1 MKMKVLFIGDV
12 VGNAGRQMIED
23 YLYRIRKDYQI
34 DFVIANVEN
43 ATHGKGLN
51 RKHYDFFTFEGVDC
65 MTMGNHTFDKKEL
78 FDFIDEADRLVVPYN
93 QPRVLPGVSSRVF
106 NVKGTK
112 IRVTNALGCV
122 FMDNRYSNPF
132 DHIDDYLNLEQD
144 IHIIDIH
151 AEATSEKIGLA
162 YYCRDKVQ
170 AVLGTHTHV
179 QTADER
185 IIDGQRSHCRRRHDG
200 RRAGGGRLSGNTLH
214 RGFGNRSQKKSRSY
228 PCGMVGQRKISH
240 GGCRRSRLH
249 RRQSFGNHET
259 GWFKCGVRPLDELE
273 LYRR

>member
-1 MKMKVLFIGDV
+1 MKVLFIGDI
-12 VGNAGRQMIED
+12 VGNVGRQMIED

-78 FDFIDEADRLVVPYN
+78 FDFIDEADRLVVPFN
-93 QPRVLPGVSSRVF
+93 QPAVLPGVSSRVF

-112 IRVTNALGCV
+112 IRVTNALVCV

-162 YYCRDKVQ
+162 YYCKDKVQ

-185 IIDGQRSHCRRRHDG
+185 IIDKKVAFISDAGMTGPYLSSLGCDLDSVITRMRGLSSKFLISENSGQFAGVVIEFNDKHQPISIERVLINDDHPY
-200 RRAGGGRLSGNTLH
+200 RAS
-214 RGFGNRSQKKSRSY
+214 
-228 PCGMVGQRKISH
+228 
-240 GGCRRSRLH
+240 
-249 RRQSFGNHET
+249 
-259 GWFKCGVRPLDELE
+259 
-273 LYRR
+273 

>member
-1 MKMKVLFIGDV
+1 MKVLFIGDI
-12 VGNAGRQMIED
+12 VGNVGRQMIED

-34 DFVIANVEN
+34 DFAIANVEN

-78 FDFIDEADRLVVPYN
+78 LDFIDEADRLVVPFN
-93 QPRVLPGVSSRVF
+93 QPSILPGVHTRVF

-112 IRVTNALGCV
+112 KTAVYGSLRHTVHAGNLSDTLSSIY
-122 FMDNRYSNPF
+122 NRYSNPF

-162 YYCRDKVQ
+162 YYCKDKVQ

-185 IIDGQRSHCRRRHDG
+185 SG
-200 RRAGGGRLSGNTLH
+200 RRFEYLSANRFGQVYPDVRCIYERQVSVYGKH
-214 RGFGNRSQKKSRSY
+214 RFGEFQ
-228 PCGMVGQRKISH
+228 SH
-240 GGCRRSRLH
+240 
-249 RRQSFGNHET
+249 RQCH
-259 GWFKCGVRPLDELE
+259 
-273 LYRR
+273 

>member
-1 MKMKVLFIGDV
+1 MKILFIGDV
-12 VGNAGRQMIED
+12 VGNVGRQMIED

-132 DHIDDYLNLEQD
+132 DQIDEYLNLEQD

-185 IIDGQRSHCRRRHDG
+185 IIDGKVAFISD
-200 RRAGGGRLSGNTLH
+200 AGMTGPYLSSLGCDLDSVIARM
-214 RGFGNRSQKKSRSY
+214 RGLSSKFLISENS
-228 PCGMVGQRKISH
+228 GQLAGVVMEFNEQHQPISIERILINEDH
-240 GGCRRSRLH
+240 PYKAS
-249 RRQSFGNHET
+249 
-259 GWFKCGVRPLDELE
+259 
-273 LYRR
+273 